1 MGYIKGEDGVEG
13 VTKGTYLRYDVYTWG
28 ACQETTFNLR
38 LRVNLG
44 TVLCQLSSLKPLLS
58 SLFSTTSHLIASPG
72 ATLTRPSNGDYR
84 T

>member
-28 ACQETTFNLR
+28 ADLQPQAAYNE
-38 LRVNLG
+38 
-44 TVLCQLSSLKPLLS
+44 LCQHSSLKPLLYS
-58 SLFSTTSHLIASPG
+58 PQHPIASPG